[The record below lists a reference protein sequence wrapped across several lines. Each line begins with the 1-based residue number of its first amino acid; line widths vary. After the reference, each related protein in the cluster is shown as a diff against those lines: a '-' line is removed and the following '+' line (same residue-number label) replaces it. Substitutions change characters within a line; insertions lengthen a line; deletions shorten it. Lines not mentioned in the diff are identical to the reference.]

1 MDLQKVVTT
10 QELAKSLKC
19 SAKTIRK
26 NHCLTGHCYGIRP
39 IKVGGRLLWPISEI
53 AKLLN
58 GESLRAESRNH
69 IGKEVAEYQAGGYA
83 EVSHG

>member
-58 GESLRAESRNH
+58 GGSLGVELRNH
-69 IGKEVAEYQAGGYA
+69 ISKEAVECQASGYA

>member
-1 MDLQKVVTT
+1 MQLPDLATT
-10 QELAKSLKC
+10 EVFAKSAKC
-19 SAKTIRK
+19 SAKTVRK
-26 NHCLTGHCYGIRP
+26 NYCLTGHCYGIKP
-39 IKVGGRLLWPISEI
+39 VKVGGRLLWPISEI